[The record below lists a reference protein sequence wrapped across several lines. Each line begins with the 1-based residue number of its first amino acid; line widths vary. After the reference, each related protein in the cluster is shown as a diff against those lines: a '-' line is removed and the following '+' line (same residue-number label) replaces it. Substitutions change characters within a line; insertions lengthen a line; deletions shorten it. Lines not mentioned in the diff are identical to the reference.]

1 MRQPHLDN
9 FLLASANRA
18 ANSLYPF
25 ISWITMTEPCVIAI
39 WGGGGGFVFDTGS
52 YYVVLAAGKSLCQM
66 IAFKVVDQRTGFL
79 HF

>member
-25 ISWITMTEPCVIAI
+25 RSWITMTEPCVIAI
-39 WGGGGGFVFDTGS
+39 WGGGG
-52 YYVVLAAGKSLCQM
+52 VL
-66 IAFKVVDQRTGFL
+66 FL
-79 HF
+79 IQDLTM